1 MERKYNTDFRKKIVS
16 KFEEYKNKKNLI
28 DIYNIIS
35 EYTFSSN
42 TNGLFFN
49 INEFSDDCILKL
61 VDYTNN
67 EKPLTRCDCK
77 IEYNTYNDDDTHIGL
92 KNKDKVIIKKY
103 ETIIISYDHKKNYDL
118 MPYNMLLVKLLL
130 HQ

>member
-1 MERKYNTDFRKKIVS
+1 MERKYNTDFRKKLVS

-61 VDYTNN
+61 VDYTKND
-67 EKPLTRCDCK
+67 KPLMICDGK
-77 IEYNTYNDDDTHIGL
+77 IEYNTYNDDETHIGL
-92 KNKDKVIIKKY
+92 KNKDKVIIKNM
-103 ETIIISYDHKKNYDL
+103 KK
-118 MPYNMLLVKLLL
+118 
-130 HQ
+130 